1 MIFRQKFYV
10 AGVPS
15 TIAYDDG
22 LKSTAAE
29 KKRLL
34 SISIVASL
42 TKDNDIQGYHEKAK
56 VFEIPD
62 RLIDLEVDAWTTN
75 YAKPGARINEIEV
88 GVDIPVGE
96 VFKIA
101 IRSGAVPSNIWGTYN
116 YEISAG

>member
-56 VFEIPD
+56 VFEIPTGSSTS
-62 RLIDLEVDAWTTN
+62 RSTPGPRTT
-75 YAKPGARINEIEV
+75 
-88 GVDIPVGE
+88 
-96 VFKIA
+96 
-101 IRSGAVPSNIWGTYN
+101 RSQGRESMR
-116 YEISAG
+116 SK